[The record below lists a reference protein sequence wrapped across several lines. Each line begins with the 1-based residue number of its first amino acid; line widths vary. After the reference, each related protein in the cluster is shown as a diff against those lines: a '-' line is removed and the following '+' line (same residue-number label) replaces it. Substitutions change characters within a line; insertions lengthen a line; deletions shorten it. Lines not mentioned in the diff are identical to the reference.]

1 MLQKIRGVRQDE
13 VSRERHW
20 FQDDFFDLFVWTDGA
35 GAFVAFQLCYDR
47 AHRERVLAWTQDQ
60 GFLHRRIDDG
70 ERTPLKNMSPI
81 LVADGEFDA
90 ARVTAEFTR
99 RALQLDGTLREFI
112 LARIAEAA
120 TRAAS

>member
-1 MLQKIRGVRQDE
+1 M
-13 VSRERHW
+13 
-20 FQDDFFDLFVWTDGA
+20 
-35 GAFVAFQLCYDR
+35 
-47 AHRERVLAWTQDQ
+47 RVLAWTQDQ
-60 GFLHRRIDDG
+60 EFLHRRIDDG

>member
-1 MLQKIRGVRQDE
+1 MLQKIRSVRQDE
-13 VSRERHW
+13 VSRERQW

-47 AHRERVLAWTQDQ
+47 AHQERLLAWKQNQ
-60 GFLHRRIDDG
+60 GFLHCRIDDG

-81 LVADGEFDA
+81 LINDGEFDA
-90 ARVTAEFTR
+90 ARLATEFTR
-99 RALQLDGTLREFI
+99 RALQLDGTLHEFI

>member
-20 FQDDFFDLFVWTDGA
+20 FQDDFFDLCVCTDGA